1 MPVLSHKMII
11 YYLQR
16 EDMIF
21 TKNHFLTKKGGHC
34 RKKKKKNEWRIF
46 WQLAPTPSNI
56 TTNINTCEKNPEIVP
71 YSHTYTA
78 SIKSTPQIFKLRNT
92 ICLLLFFSMGF
103 SFWPVMLVLDISMNE
118 FNRRRRGWDAMGTF
132 SMHIVCIA
140 ALELALSLSV
150 AN

>member
-1 MPVLSHKMII
+1 MPFII
-11 YYLQR
+11 
-16 EDMIF
+16 
-21 TKNHFLTKKGGHC
+21 FLYG
-34 RKKKKKNEWRIF
+34 
-46 WQLAPTPSNI
+46 L
-56 TTNINTCEKNPEIVP
+56 
-71 YSHTYTA
+71 
-78 SIKSTPQIFKLRNT
+78 FK
-92 ICLLLFFSMGF
+92 F